1 MILDEIRRLE
11 TELYRQEN
19 LYDTLFEEK
28 RAVCTELEMLTRLS
42 SQQKEKESRQTDKIK
57 QLQRE
62 LESNEE
68 IVSCKNYLMMLL
80 HLLLMKMVMMMM
92 IDLDDEVLIMTMFLV
107 MKIVMVIS
115 MVM

>member
-68 IVSCKNYLMMLL
+68 IVSCKNY
-80 HLLLMKMVMMMM
+80 
-92 IDLDDEVLIMTMFLV
+92 D
-107 MKIVMVIS
+107 VIA
-115 MVM
+115 VGLQ